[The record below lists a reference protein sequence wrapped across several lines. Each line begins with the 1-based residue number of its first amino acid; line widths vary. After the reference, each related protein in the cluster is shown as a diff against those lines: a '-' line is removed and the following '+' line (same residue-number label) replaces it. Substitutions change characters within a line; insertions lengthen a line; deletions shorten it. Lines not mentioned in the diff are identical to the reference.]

1 MATEIRNDITQ
12 FVLWYNNLPAYIK
25 HVSHMLAVVKRATMC
40 QGVSVECHVW
50 TFGLTGTPLLLR
62 VILDH
67 CHQIRKK
74 ESRWTEGAR
83 RCC

>member
-50 TFGLTGTPLLLR
+50 INIR
-62 VILDH
+62 HDVSRDVRA
-67 CHQIRKK
+67 CHVWHYPI
-74 ESRWTEGAR
+74 GIMV
-83 RCC
+83 